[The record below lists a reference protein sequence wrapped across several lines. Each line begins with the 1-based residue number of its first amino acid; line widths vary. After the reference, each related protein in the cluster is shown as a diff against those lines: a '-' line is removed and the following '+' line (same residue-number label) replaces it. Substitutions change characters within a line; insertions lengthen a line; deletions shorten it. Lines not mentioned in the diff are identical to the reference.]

1 MRLPIRTILSTGAL
15 LLAGG
20 YLLFSFLGP
29 DGIPMVLE
37 KGRQV
42 RELQQQNADIEREIE
57 ARKERIRRFAE
68 NPSERDRR
76 FREDLKLLKEGET
89 TFVTQDE
96 QPKEAQTQAR

>member
-1 MRLPIRTILSTGAL
+1 MRLPLRTILSTGAL
-15 LLAGG
+15 LLASG

-37 KGRQV
+37 KRRQV
-42 RELQQQNADIEREIE
+42 RELQGQNADIEREIK

-68 NPSERDRR
+68 NPSEQDRR

-96 QPKEAQTQAR
+96 QPKQEQTP

>member
-1 MRLPIRTILSTGAL
+1 MNRPLKTILSTGAL
-15 LLAGG
+15 LIAGG

-29 DGIPMVLE
+29 DGIPMVLQ
-37 KGRQV
+37 KRRDI
-42 RELQQQNADIEREIE
+42 RELQGQNADIEREIA

-76 FREDLKLLKEGET
+76 FREDLKLLKKGET

-96 QPKEAQTQAR
+96 PAQEAKTP